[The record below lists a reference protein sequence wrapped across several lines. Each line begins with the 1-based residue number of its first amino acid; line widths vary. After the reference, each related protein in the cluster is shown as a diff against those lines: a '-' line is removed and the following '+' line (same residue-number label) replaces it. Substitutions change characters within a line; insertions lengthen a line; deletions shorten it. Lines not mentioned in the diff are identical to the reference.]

1 MGLLDKAGKMQTEEK
16 VEEKTEDV
24 KAEVEVEDAPVEVKK
39 RERKS
44 RRKSS
49 TSSRKKRTRGPKT
62 PRELPDE
69 FVKASKPN
77 RFARWLCDFLVNWG
91 LIFGV
96 LFYYAFVDSGT
107 GNAWILVVLAI
118 LIPIGNIIVMPI
130 MTNRTMG
137 NFMSRTKFITYKSKP
152 PLFVH
157 QILYGLGFP
166 LILFGIFVMLSDI
179 VFAIENPAIRVVV
192 GLCFWLVPISDWI
205 MRIVL
210 SEKKQGLY
218 DLIFGA
224 YLVHHIPTGSEKGWL
239 AKLEKMGDF
248 AETKFKLSERAE
260 KGEDESSDS

>member
-1 MGLLDKAGKMQTEEK
+1 MGLLDKAGKMQTDEK
-16 VEEKTEDV
+16 VEEKS
-24 KAEVEVEDAPVEVKK
+24 EVSEPELEESVEAVVEVKK
-39 RERKS
+39 RERRSS
-44 RRKSS
+44 RRSPASK
-49 TSSRKKRTRGPKT
+49 KKRTRGPRT

-96 LFYYAFVDSGT
+96 LFYYAFIDSGT
-107 GNAWILVVLAI
+107 GNAWILMVLAI
-118 LIPIGNIIVMPI
+118 LIPIANIIVMPI

-166 LILFGIFVMLSDI
+166 LILFGILVMLSDI
-179 VFAIENPAIRVVV
+179 VFSIENPGIRVVV
-192 GLCFWLVPISDWI
+192 GLCFWLIPISDWI

-248 AETKFKLSERAE
+248 AETKFKLSERSE
-260 KGEDESSDS
+260 KSDEESSDS

>member
-1 MGLLDKAGKMQTEEK
+1 MGLLDKAGKMQNEEK
-16 VEEKTEDV
+16 EEEVVAAPEPEVEEV
-24 KAEVEVEDAPVEVKK
+24 VEVKK
-39 RERKS
+39 RERRS

-49 TSSRKKRTRGPKT
+49 ASTGRKKRERGPKT
-62 PRELPDE
+62 PRELPDD

-77 RFARWLCDFLVNWG
+77 RFARWLFDFLVNWG

-107 GNAWILVVLAI
+107 GNAWMLVVLAI

-166 LILFGIFVMLSDI
+166 LILFGIFVMGADI
-179 VFAIENPAIRVVV
+179 FNIENGAVRILV
-192 GLCFWLVPISDWI
+192 GFCFWLPSLSDMI
-205 MRIVL
+205 TKIVM

-248 AETKFKLSERAE
+248 AETKFKLSERSE
-260 KGEDESSDS
+260 KGEEEDSSDS

>member
-1 MGLLDKAGKMQTEEK
+1 MGLLDKAGKMQNEEK
-16 VEEKTEDV
+16 EEVVTKEEPEVEEV
-24 KAEVEVEDAPVEVKK
+24 VEVKK
-39 RERKS
+39 RERRSS

-49 TSSRKKRTRGPKT
+49 ASSSRKKRERGPRT

-77 RFARWLCDFLVNWG
+77 RFARWMFDFLVNWG

-107 GNAWILVVLAI
+107 GNAWLLVVLAI
-118 LIPIGNIIVMPI
+118 LIPIGNIIVLPI

-157 QILYGLGFP
+157 QMLYGLGFP
-166 LILFGIFVMLSDI
+166 LILFGVFVMGADI
-179 VFAIENPAIRVVV
+179 FSIENGAVRILV
-192 GLCFWLVPISDWI
+192 GVCFWLPSVSDLI
-205 MRIVL
+205 TKIVM
-210 SEKKQGLY
+210 SEKKQGLF

-248 AETKFKLSERAE
+248 AETKFKLSERSE
-260 KGEDESSDS
+260 KSDEESSDS